1 MKPQLNAFQFI
12 NEALTRFESEFEG
25 PLSEHGDKVL
35 AAAFRKYVI
44 NQIDGEVRRVEEWM
58 EGLPLRTARK
68 EAEKVGAYYDTLRKV
83 AFFLNS
89 GPRAKSPAVR
99 VQNNLDCAERWPR
112 CSWKNTAPIPPGSIA
127 WPIEFPV
134 LQCVAFLNGVIP
146 VRCSACLA
154 PALRRGNHAPHM
166 KAPSPFSEGRAPGRK
181 VVTPMMTD
189 ATLRGVPLRVR
200 LRGPGVPEGRIL
212 LSDLVKFGRHLQ
224 TAVDRVARV
233 LSGEAVSAR
242 PGRRPEHIQSA
253 CALEVV
259 AIEPGSFELALDFR
273 RDQTALPGMD
283 MGETA
288 LEKLVVGIEGVA
300 ADEGALP
307 AGYDEGVLAAWREAG
322 AVFAHGVDAID
333 FHLRTSTARIDAAY
347 DSGVHRRVVERIQG
361 PVHNR
366 RTFEGRLLMADFQE
380 ARFKCRVHPPVGS
393 PVECDFD
400 ETLEEVVYDNLRAF
414 VRVTGEAEEDPEMKR
429 IKRLKIV
436 DIEPLE
442 VETEAQSISPDEFW
456 HSLTL
461 EELAA
466 EQGIKVPQP
475 LDSVIGAAADLWED
489 DRDTEA
495 FVAEIYERRREGR
508 QREERGR

>member
-1 MKPQLNAFQFI
+1 M
-12 NEALTRFESEFEG
+12 TEST
-25 PLSEHGDKVL
+25 V
-35 AAAFRKYVI
+35 
-44 NQIDGEVRRVEEWM
+44 
-58 EGLPLRTARK
+58 
-68 EAEKVGAYYDTLRKV
+68 
-83 AFFLNS
+83 
-89 GPRAKSPAVR
+89 
-99 VQNNLDCAERWPR
+99 
-112 CSWKNTAPIPPGSIA
+112 
-127 WPIEFPV
+127 
-134 LQCVAFLNGVIP
+134 
-146 VRCSACLA
+146 
-154 PALRRGNHAPHM
+154 
-166 KAPSPFSEGRAPGRK
+166 
-181 VVTPMMTD
+181 
-189 ATLRGVPLRVR
+189 RGVPLRVR

-212 LSDLVKFGRHLQ
+212 LSDLVKFGRQLQ

-233 LSGEAVSAR
+233 LSAEAVSAR
-242 PGRRPEHIQSA
+242 PGRRPEHIRSA

-259 AIEPGSFELALDFR
+259 AIEPGSFELGLDFR

-288 LEKLVVGIEGVA
+288 LEKLVAGIHGVA
-300 ADEGALP
+300 ADEKALP

-322 AVFAHGVDAID
+322 AVFVHGVDAIE

-361 PVHNR
+361 PAHNR
-366 RTFEGRLLMADFQE
+366 RTLEGRLLMADFQE

-393 PVECDFD
+393 AVECGFD

-414 VRVTGEAEEDPEMKR
+414 VRVTGEAEEDPDMKR

-442 VETEAQSISPDEFW
+442 VETEAQPISPDEFW
-456 HSLTL
+456 RSPTL

-466 EQGIKVPQP
+466 EQGIKAPQQ
-475 LDSVIGAAADLWED
+475 LDSMIGAAADLWDD